1 MGLQLLIIFIF
12 LIDLFVN
19 NISENWASGGLAVK
33 KL

>member
-1 MGLQLLIIFIF
+1 MIIFIF

-19 NISENWASGGLAVK
+19 NISENWASNGLVVK